1 MKHIK
6 YAQKWFYLAVM
17 TIFLA
22 ISGVANA
29 TPPVLQTQYGPD
41 GIEVDL
47 IRCKVSD
54 KVLSVAFKFRSTAED
69 DSASVDID
77 ARVVHYVANNKK
89 YQVLKDDKGN
99 WVAGPLDLT
108 HKGVA
113 SGTRIYL
120 GDSKASK
127 VVWYKFP
134 APPEDVAKIQI
145 NLDGIMPFDDVEV
158 QR

>member
-1 MKHIK
+1 MKYIK
-6 YAQKWFYLAVM
+6 YTQKWFYLAVM

-29 TPPVLQTQYGPD
+29 APPVLQTQYGPD

-69 DSASVDID
+69 GSVSVDID
-77 ARVVHYVANNKK
+77 TRVVHYVANNKK

-99 WVAGPLDLT
+99 WVAGPLDLI

-134 APPEDVAKIQI
+134 APPEEVTKIQI